1 MKSTK
6 PLIHPALLVI
16 LVLLSVALFGFSIYK
31 LTSLGAEYQ
40 EGEEVYDAIAQYVEI
55 PDPKAP
61 PPPEQKTE
69 ETSWPEVDFAALR
82 AVNPEVVAWLIC
94 EGTQLNY
101 PLVQGNDNAY
111 YLKHLFDGTWNS
123 AGCLF
128 VDCGNTPGFLDQNTV
143 VYGHNMK
150 NKSMFSILTEYK
162 SQEFYDAHPR
172 MLLLTPDQNFR
183 IELFA
188 GYVAGTGDNA
198 WQLSFA
204 SKSEFGDWIEATR
217 EKSLFQSNVE
227 VEVSDRLITLSTCS
241 YEFDDARY
249 ILIGK
254 LSGY

>member
-1 MKSTK
+1 MKKSTK

-16 LVLLSVALFGFSIYK
+16 LVLLSVALLGFSIYK

-40 EGEEVYDAIAQYVEI
+40 EGEVVYDAIAQYVEI
-55 PDPKAP
+55 PDLKAP
-61 PPPEQKTE
+61 PPPEQKAE
-69 ETSWPEVDFAALR
+69 ETNWPEVDFAALR

-101 PLVQGNDNAY
+101 PVVQGSDNAY

-128 VDCGNTPGFLDQNTV
+128 VDCGNIPGFLDQNMV

-172 MLLLTPDQNFR
+172 MLLLTPEQNFR

-188 GYVAGTGDNA
+188 GYVAGTQDNA

-204 SKSEFGDWIEATR
+204 SEKEFCDWIETVR
-217 EKSLFQSNVE
+217 EKSLFQSDVE

-254 LSGY
+254 LSG